1 MMPFWERLAWWAL
14 ARAVRRYRK
23 GPVDQVWYPRHY
35 VMKDMHRRLDGVFH
49 LTWPREGEDG

>member
-1 MMPFWERLAWWAL
+1 MMHFWEKIAWWAL

-23 GPVDQVWYPRHY
+23 RPVDQRYS

-49 LTWPREGEDG
+49 ITWPRQPEGGDGS